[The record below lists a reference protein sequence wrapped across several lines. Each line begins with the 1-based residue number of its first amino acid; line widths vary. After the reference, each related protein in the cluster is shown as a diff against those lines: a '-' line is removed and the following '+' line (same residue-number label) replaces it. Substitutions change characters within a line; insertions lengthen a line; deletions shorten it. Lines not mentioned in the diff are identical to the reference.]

1 MYKQIKHRSRWL
13 YLHHWPI
20 SLCFTAVIHRS
31 WPVRP
36 LLEGGALWALLRGVT
51 AQNKW
56 FNTINI
62 HADTWTSKLSF
73 HQLILFLISTSLHLN
88 YKKKYEFYFQ
98 NAHITS
104 SSFQSSGF
112 HVKTKYH
119 IKIKLTTPLVF
130 FFGFSFFFLLLP
142 SFFLDFIG
150 AVFLEILKLYPQNF
164 NNFYCIVI

>member
-1 MYKQIKHRSRWL
+1 MRNLPNNCIWYMYKQIKHRSRWL

-20 SLCFTAVIHRS
+20 SLCFTAVIYRS

-98 NAHITS
+98 NAHILQVVV
-104 SSFQSSGF
+104 FNLVGF
-112 HVKTKYH
+112 M
-119 IKIKLTTPLVF
+119 
-130 FFGFSFFFLLLP
+130 
-142 SFFLDFIG
+142 
-150 AVFLEILKLYPQNF
+150 LKLSIISKLNWPHL
-164 NNFYCIVI
+164 